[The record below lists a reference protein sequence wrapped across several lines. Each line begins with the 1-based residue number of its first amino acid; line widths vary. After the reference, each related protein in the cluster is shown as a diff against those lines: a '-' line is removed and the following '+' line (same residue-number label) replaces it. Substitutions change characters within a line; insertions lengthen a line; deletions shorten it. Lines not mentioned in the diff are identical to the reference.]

1 MRLLLAALITLI
13 GVTATAFDIPE
24 SGTTAPALGMQR
36 PSVVTCTIHAE
47 TATQNSRPDDVVY
60 YECRAV
66 NGAVIPSVT
75 FLVFPGSTGALWL
88 KQLAGST
95 VDVRLEVVQ

>member
-1 MRLLLAALITLI
+1 MRLLLLMASICVA
-13 GVTATAFDIPE
+13 VTAPNVSA
-24 SGTTAPALGMQR
+24 SQR